1 MNLWKRTKEG
11 ITNRTNVHLMLGPW
25 HADAQ
30 TNMFFVV
37 KKFIGKMTHGRGE
50 QTSKIWNYQKRKTSK
65 LYKKFYR
72 SKHLKQANNVII
84 FWQNLEKIANH
95 FFQPIIHFARNKINS
110 FCFGK
115 QLSKKTGQYRANQL
129 NTGKY
134 RTIS

>member
-50 QTSKIWNYQKRKTSK
+50 QTSKIWNY
-65 LYKKFYR
+65 
-72 SKHLKQANNVII
+72 QANNVII